1 MNPFA
6 LDRSVAVVTGGGNG
20 IGQATALALGAAG
33 ASVAVLDR
41 DGDAAAAV
49 CDELSAAGIPALGIG
64 VDVTDRPRVDAAIAS
79 VADGLGV
86 PTVVVANA
94 GYGRFGAFV
103 DIEPR
108 VWQRHLDVNLTGT
121 FHVVQSAVRV
131 MSNGGSIVLTG
142 STASSFPCD
151 LFSAY
156 ATTKAGVAMLARS
169 LAAELGPRRIR
180 VNAVLPGVIQSA
192 MTESILDDPTTRR
205 LVEQETPL
213 GRVGEPSDVADV
225 IVFLASDASRY
236 VTGNAI
242 LVDGGQTTHGFPR
255 WFSVDAAAGGEYGSH
270 GERMAAFA
278 T

>member
-20 IGQATALALGAAG
+20 IGQATARALGAAG

-41 DGDAAAAV
+41 DGHAAAAV

-64 VDVTDRPRVDAAIAS
+64 VDVTDRPSVDAAIAS

-205 LVEQETPL
+205 LVEQETPARA
-213 GRVGEPSDVADV
+213 GRGAERRRRRHRLSRLRRQPVRHGQRDPRRRRPD
-225 IVFLASDASRY
+225 DARLPALVQCRRCSRRG
-236 VTGNAI
+236 VR
-242 LVDGGQTTHGFPR
+242 LPR
-255 WFSVDAAAGGEYGSH
+255 
-270 GERMAAFA
+270 
-278 T
+278 